1 MYQKIS
7 NYSLFLKLLKKWI
20 LILRIYVIFGRSWSV
35 RFFVDWHTRGKINKD
50 SHGPLMVKTWMQ
62 INTYAKINRYYH
74 QHMRGLIFYIM
85 TFSHD
90 KCKNEISYNFVLNAQ
105 HFFKNMDSILSREL
119 LNSVKNIYG
128 ISKK

>member
-1 MYQKIS
+1 M
-7 NYSLFLKLLKKWI
+7 
-20 LILRIYVIFGRSWSV
+20 GR
-35 RFFVDWHTRGKINKD
+35 F
-50 SHGPLMVKTWMQ
+50 MVKTWMQ
-62 INTYAKINRYYH
+62 INTYAKINRYY